1 MERCKVAVACPAPG
15 TALWNAAPGTD
26 QRGTLRPTRVSRL
39 TVTGVFRVRRG
50 RETGLSSRRC
60 AGLGLDSADPARG
73 PRSPRQVAV
82 MQVELTALQPQLIH
96 TSEETARMMVKIEE
110 ETREADAKKVLVQAD
125 EKEANKAAA
134 VAQGIKVR
142 GAGGAGGAGPSPP
155 AEGLA
160 LLRRCP
166 PALRVRAGRPLLQSC
181 QAAARSTRTLRGML
195 LSSS

>member
-39 TVTGVFRVRRG
+39 TVTGVFCVRRG

-60 AGLGLDSADPARG
+60 AGLGLDSADPARD

-142 GAGGAGGAGPSPP
+142 GAGGAGPSPP

-160 LLRRCP
+160 PLRRCP
-166 PALRVRAGRPLLQSC
+166 PALQVRPGRPLLQSC
-181 QAAARSTRTLRGML
+181 TRTLRGML